1 LSTDHTRADATYEPA
16 ADKEASRQEEAANA
30 EHASP
35 ADAAANAEPAS
46 PADAAEPAEAE
57 SQTETDNAAEAEP
70 DPIALQLEELRK
82 QADDNYQR
90 YLRTQADFDNFRRR
104 ARQEKEDFIKYAS
117 LKLIEQLLPVVDN
130 FGRALAASKDNR
142 DFDALLKGLD
152 MTYRQLDQVL
162 AQEGLTPIEAVG
174 QPFNPELHQA
184 VMQVESEEYGE
195 GIVVEE
201 LQKGYM
207 LKDKVIRPAMVK
219 VSV

>member
-1 LSTDHTRADATYEPA
+1 LSTDNTRADATYEPA
-16 ADKEASRQEEAANA
+16 AEPAADTKASRQ
-30 EHASP
+30 
-35 ADAAANAEPAS
+35 DAAANAEPAS
-46 PADAAEPAEAE
+46 AAGAAEPAEAE
-57 SQTETDNAAEAEP
+57 SQAEPDNAAEAEQ

-82 QADDNYQR
+82 QADENYQR

-104 ARQEKEDFIKYAS
+104 ARQEKEDYIKYAS

-162 AQEGLTPIEAVG
+162 VQEGLTPIEAVG

-184 VMQVESEEYGE
+184 VMQVESEEHGE